1 MQESLWEFFQ
11 EINWQMILLTL
22 LAGGILSIIGDR
34 VGMKIAKRRVSIF
47 NIRPRYTSTILTAI
61 TGMTI
66 SLFVILVLSVVS
78 ENVRTSL
85 FSIQFIQRQ
94 IVDLTSE
101 LKSSRDEQEVS
112 SLLIAEAQ
120 QRLTEKEN
128 ELRAREAELA
138 ELQSRAVELRA
149 STEEIMAERDRLT
162 EERATLEEDIKTARE
177 SLGRFQE
184 GRIVAFAEERLGQ
197 EIIPEGIITEAEA
210 KRILDRLNERVRYEV
225 ARRSDAE
232 PTSIKLEPD
241 DAALKSTLNRI
252 VAYDSRKVIRA
263 ITPENIAVGE
273 PVRITY
279 RVNESTLV
287 FSDGEPLITRAL
299 RTKPNFDQAEIVLTY
314 LLRELNRTSQAS
326 GILNDPLTGSVGGI
340 PANDFYDSVERIASA
355 RAPLRITVVADGD
368 IYSEGPVT
376 VKVRVSE
383 KIPLP
388 TIDPDEEHLPPLEN
402 LQQVQQLQP
411 SQQVQQTQPP
421 PQADDR

>member
-1 MQESLWEFFQ
+1 MQESLWEFLH
-11 EINWQMILLTL
+11 EINWQLILLTL

-47 NIRPRYTSTILTAI
+47 NIRPRYTSSILTAI

-66 SLFVILVLSVVS
+66 SFFVIFVLSVVS

-94 IVDLTSE
+94 IVSLTSE

-120 QRLTEKEN
+120 QQLTEKEQ
-128 ELRAREAELA
+128 ELASREAELT
-138 ELQSRAVELRA
+138 ELQARADQLRA
-149 STEEIMAERDRLT
+149 STEEIQAERDRLT
-162 EERATLEEDIKTARE
+162 EERATLEQDIKTARE
-177 SLGRFQE
+177 TLGRFQE
-184 GRIVAFAEERLGQ
+184 GRIVAFTEERLAQ
-197 EIIPEGIITEAEA
+197 EIIPDGPISGAEA
-210 KRILDRLNERVRYEV
+210 QKYLDRLNEHVRYEV

-232 PTSIKLEPD
+232 PTSIELQPD
-241 DAALKSTLNRI
+241 SAALKNTLSRI
-252 VAYDSRKVIRA
+252 TAYPSRKVVRA
-263 ITPENIAVGE
+263 ITPENIPVGE
-273 PVRITY
+273 PVPITY

-287 FSDGEPLITRAL
+287 YSDGEPLITRVL
-299 RTKPNFDQAEIVLTY
+299 RTKPNFEEAEVALTY
-314 LLRELNRTSQAS
+314 ILRELNRTSQAS

-355 RAPLRITVVADGD
+355 RVPLRITIVANGD
-368 IYSEGPVT
+368 IYSEGPVS

-388 TIDPDEEHLPPLEN
+388 SIDSDDEHLPPLEN
-402 LQQVQQLQP
+402 LQQ
-411 SQQVQQTQPP
+411 SQQTGEK
-421 PQADDR
+421 